1 MIENKKIEVTHPK
14 NQLNLFG
21 YDAYFKSFVK
31 LFEKEEMPHCV
42 LLSGSKGLGK
52 STFVYH
58 FINYLFSK
66 NEKNSYSINDLI
78 INKENLSYKL
88 LHKSTHPNFF
98 LIENNNFEKDVKIL
112 QVRSLLKFLSKT
124 TYSKDLKIVMI
135 DNIENFNLN
144 SANALLKSLE
154 EPRDNTFFFIIHNN
168 RRQILSTIK
177 SRCIEF
183 KIFFSESN
191 KKNIFKKIKTNKVYK
206 KVI

>member
-1 MIENKKIEVTHPK
+1 MIENQKIEVTHPK

-66 NEKNSYSINDLI
+66 TEKNRYSINDLI

-88 LHKSTHPNFF
+88 LHKNTHPNFF
-98 LIENNNFEKDVKIL
+98 LIENNNFEKDVKIQ

-124 TYSKDLKIVMI
+124 TFSKDLKIVMI

-154 EPRDNTFFFIIHNN
+154 EPRDNTFFFYY
-168 RRQILSTIK
+168 T
-177 SRCIEF
+177 
-183 KIFFSESN
+183 
-191 KKNIFKKIKTNKVYK
+191 
-206 KVI
+206 